1 MTDRIFSGRR
11 AHLPG
16 EPWSRTAAMHGQPG
30 LPVADPEAQV
40 RAEAHEKAEAARI
53 AETLRVA
60 EERGYEAGRTRAE
73 GELASAIAAAGVL
86 ARSLETAVPRDVDM
100 VARTVAELAIIIARR
115 IIGAELRHDPSV
127 LTAAIEAGLKQAV
140 GASSVQVELHPDAV
154 APVEAAWLAR
164 HGQRH
169 RGLSWSFVADPTLP
183 FGGCRLRTE
192 YGLVESG
199 FEDQLSE
206 IAAALD
212 AAIPGYITSALGVTE
227 GEAAA
232 AGTADLATL
241 ASSPAEAVRAVAS
254 RLTPELA
261 LDMTSELVLEPEL
274 VREPELPISPAD
286 EPTAEPFQLP
296 DFGILA

>member
-11 AHLPG
+11 ANLPG
-16 EPWSRTAAMHGQPG
+16 DPWTGAVPMRGQPI
-30 LPVADPEAQV
+30 LPVVDPEAQL
-40 RAEAHEKAEAARI
+40 RAEAHEKAEATRI
-53 AETLRVA
+53 AEVTRAA

-73 GELASAIAAAGVL
+73 SELASAIAAAGVL

-100 VARTVAELAIIIARR
+100 VARTVAELAILITRR
-115 IIGAELRHDPSV
+115 IIGAELRHDPAV
-127 LTAAIEAGLKQAV
+127 LIAAIEAGLKQAV

-154 APVEAAWLAR
+154 IPVEQAWFSR

-192 YGLVESG
+192 YGLVEAG
-199 FEDQLSE
+199 FDDQLTE

-212 AAIPGYITSALGVTE
+212 AAIPGYITSALGATE

-232 AGTADLATL
+232 AGTADLASL
-241 ASSPAEAVRAVAS
+241 ASSPADPVHAAATRV
-254 RLTPELA
+254 TPELA
-261 LDMTSELVLEPEL
+261 FEPEA
-274 VREPELPISPAD
+274 VYEPELPITPGD
-286 EPTAEPFQLP
+286 EPTVEPFELQ
-296 DFGILA
+296 DFGALA